1 MSFMS
6 RAFGLGNNNNQQQQ
20 TPQPAA
26 NVATDPLVNP
36 ALAPKPDGSNA
47 AIPKPGE
54 TLLDSYKDLH
64 KPKAEGE
71 AKGGIPVPVP
81 EITINEEAIRGA
93 MAGKNFLEGISADL
107 IQKATKGD
115 AEAFME
121 VIQNATTNA
130 AAAAFAAGTETTK
143 RALTATTD
151 RFNSLTLPELNRR
164 KDASAAIRK
173 DMPFFDHPAVAPMLS
188 DMERRVADSYPNA
201 SSDAIKDHAKQLM
214 AGMFEEYGKSQ
225 GKVITD
231 APKVSASGRDKL
243 GNEDWSANG
252 YFDGVDLGNPFN

>member
-6 RAFGLGNNNNQQQQ
+6 RVFGSTGNNTGNNN
-20 TPQPAA
+20 PQPAA
-26 NVATDPLVNP
+26 SVNNDPLNP
-36 ALAPKPDGSNA
+36 ANAPRPDGSQA
-47 AIPKPGE
+47 AIPKPVE
-54 TLLDSYKDLH
+54 TLLDSYKDLNN
-64 KPKAEGE
+64 PKADGE

-81 EITINEEAIRGA
+81 EMNVNEEAIRGA

-151 RFNSLTLPELNRR
+151 RFNTLTLPELNRR

-173 DMPFFDHPAVAPMLS
+173 DMPFFDHPALAPMLS
-188 DMERRVADSYPNA
+188 DTERRLADAYPNA
-201 SSDAIKDHAKQLM
+201 SSDAIKDHAKKLM
-214 AGMFEEYGKSQ
+214 GGMFEEYAKSQ
-225 GKVITD
+225 GKVLND
-231 APKVSASGRDKL
+231 APKVSKSGRDHL

-252 YFDGVDLGNPFN
+252 YFDGTDLGNPFN